1 MSAEAQGRPHG
12 RYASVRSFDR
22 RMVVHALIGGL
33 VLASWLTL
41 WVWAESPYARY
52 IDHGRW
58 TEIGL
63 AAAICRAIPAGDI
76 LVPGFLYASGW
87 VLMVAAMML
96 PTTLPIIEIFR
107 RITDGRADAG
117 RLLGLVVVGYF
128 VAWFGFGLAAH
139 AFDYLLHEIADGI
152 AWLIANGWAIGVAV
166 ISGAG
171 VFQFTSLKYRCL
183 DKCRTPLGFV
193 IERWRGRSP
202 SREALRLG
210 FDHGV
215 FCIGCCWA
223 LMLLMFVVG
232 TGNLGWMLALAAVMA
247 AEKNLPG
254 GRRLSTPL
262 GVALIAWASFIFFMN
277 ILPSS
282 V

>member
-1 MSAEAQGRPHG
+1 MSVEAQRHATGR
-12 RYASVRSFDR
+12 RASGEALNR
-22 RMVVHALIGGL
+22 RVVVHALIGGL
-33 VLASWLTL
+33 VLVSWLTL
-41 WVWAESPYARY
+41 WAWADSPYSRY

-76 LVPGFLYASGW
+76 LVPAILYASGW

-117 RLLGLVVVGYF
+117 RLIGLVVAGYL

-139 AFDYLLHEIADGI
+139 AFDYFLHEIAEGI
-152 AWLIANGWAIGVAV
+152 PWLIANGWAIGVAV
-166 ISGAG
+166 IGGAG
-171 VFQFTSLKYRCL
+171 LFQFTSLKYRCL

-193 IERWRGRSP
+193 IERWRGRAP
-202 SREALRLG
+202 AREAWRLG
-210 FDHGV
+210 FDHGI

-232 TGNLGWMLALAAVMA
+232 TGNVGWMLALAAVMA
-247 AEKNLPG
+247 VEKNLPAG
-254 GRRLSTPL
+254 GRLSTPL
-262 GVALIAWASFIFFMN
+262 GIALIAWASLIFFIN
-277 ILPSS
+277 IMPASI
-282 V
+282 